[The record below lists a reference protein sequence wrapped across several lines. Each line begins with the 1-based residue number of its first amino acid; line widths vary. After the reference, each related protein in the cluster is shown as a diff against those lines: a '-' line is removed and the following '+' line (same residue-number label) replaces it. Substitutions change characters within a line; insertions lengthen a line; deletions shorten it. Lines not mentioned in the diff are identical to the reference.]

1 MPKFAVMFMLATF
14 ASIGLPGLNGF
25 VGEFLILIG
34 SYNSEVLSPWFAII
48 STSGVILAA
57 IYMLWMFQRVMFG
70 EVTNDENKELED
82 LNGREL
88 GLLVPVMVFIVWIG
102 VYPSLFT
109 GYSEDHVQQMLDQS
123 KRKAD
128 AIASVADPVTLPK
141 WAVSLYDV
149 TEDLVRK

>member
-1 MPKFAVMFMLATF
+1 V
-14 ASIGLPGLNGF
+14 LN
-25 VGEFLILIG
+25 
-34 SYNSEVLSPWFAII
+34 PWFAII

-57 IYMLWMFQRVMFG
+57 VYMLWMFQRVMFG
-70 EVTNDENKELED
+70 EVTNDENKELDD
-82 LNGREL
+82 LDAREL
-88 GLLVPVMVFIVWIG
+88 GLLIPVMVFIVWIG
-102 VYPSLFT
+102 IYPSLFT

-128 AIASVADPVTLPK
+128 AIASVADPVTMPG